1 MSKRVLEV
9 TTNTEFASL
18 TAVLQHYS
26 MTMPTLRRALVAG
39 TPITKGRFSG
49 LQFKYIDAT
58 TTS

>member
-1 MSKRVLEV
+1 MSKRVFEV

-18 TAVLQHYS
+18 TVVLQYYK

-58 TTS
+58 TSS